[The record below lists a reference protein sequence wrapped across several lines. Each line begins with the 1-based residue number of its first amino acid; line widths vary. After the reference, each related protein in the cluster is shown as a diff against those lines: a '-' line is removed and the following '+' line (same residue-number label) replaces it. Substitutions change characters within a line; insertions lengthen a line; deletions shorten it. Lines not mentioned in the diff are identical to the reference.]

1 MKQAG
6 WLAVAGCVMLGAR
19 AMAELAISGGDASAA
34 KPLAVPK
41 PADVAP
47 AAPGA
52 AAIGQDLL
60 ELLNKDKLHGTML
73 GITAGEYGLKWKH
86 GSVEKPMDF
95 NLASAGSVAL
105 APRKSAP
112 GTPPTAAI
120 YLSNGDMLPGNVV
133 SLDNEKLVVDTGYAG
148 RLNINRLMIKAIS
161 PNIGVSSL
169 VYEGPGALSDWTTA
183 RSGRRNQAQWT
194 CKNGVLAAMQDYPI
208 GRYIEGMPDV
218 VDIQFEA
225 AWRNNYPSFYFMFY
239 TENIQEQRNGY
250 MLQVSGNSIYLQRY
264 TPENGS
270 SNLGGSENYEGF
282 NNGRMR
288 QARFNLLVDKNKKT
302 FSLLINGVLVKQWTE
317 TANFAGRGNGISF
330 RPSNHGDLRISR
342 IRIAQ
347 WDGRLPEVGGGSSDK
362 GTKEDLVRFVNNDKV
377 SGQLKSI
384 ANGVAKL
391 ETSYATMDV
400 PLARVAEIV
409 TATEKSERARKNKE
423 DIRATFTEK
432 GVLTL
437 QLLRIEKDE
446 IKGKSENFGEITLP
460 LGVLRSLDFNIYQE
474 RKPAEDDETAA
485 DGAEAQE

>member
-19 AMAELAISGGDASAA
+19 AMAELAISGGDESAA

-41 PADVAP
+41 PADATP
-47 AAPGA
+47 AALAAGA
-52 AAIGQDLL
+52 GGQDTV
-60 ELLNKDKLHGTML
+60 ELLNKDKLHGTLM
-73 GITAGEYGLKWKH
+73 GVTAGEYGLKWKH
-86 GSVEKPMDF
+86 GSAEKPMDF
-95 NLASAGSVAL
+95 SLASVGSVAL
-105 APRKSAP
+105 SPRKATA
-112 GTPPTAAI
+112 GTPATAAI
-120 YLSNGDMLPGNVV
+120 YLSNGDMLPGTVV

-161 PNIGVSSL
+161 PNIGVSSV
-169 VYEGPGALSDWTTA
+169 VYEGPGALSDWTMP
-183 RSGRRNQAQWT
+183 RGGRNQAQWT
-194 CKNGVLAAMQDYPI
+194 CKNGVLSALQSYQI
-208 GRYIEGMPDV
+208 GRFIEGMPDV

-239 TENIQEQRNGY
+239 TENIQDQRNGY
-250 MLQVSGNSIYLQRY
+250 MLQMNGGSIYLQRY

-270 SNLGGSENYEGF
+270 SNLGGSENYDGF
-282 NNGRMR
+282 SNGRMR

-302 FSLLINGVLVKQWTE
+302 FTLLINGSLVKQWTE
-317 TANFAGRGNGISF
+317 TANFAGKGNGISF
-330 RPSNHGDLRISR
+330 RPNNHGDLRISR
-342 IRIAQ
+342 IRISQ
-347 WDGRLPEVGGGSSDK
+347 WDGRLPEAGGGSSDK

-446 IKGKSENFGEITLP
+446 IKGKSENFGDITLP

-474 RKPAEDDETAA
+474 RKPADDDETAA
-485 DGAEAQE
+485 DGAAEGQE